1 VRQEI
6 LDQTPDAEL
15 RVYAVWMPMLP
26 GDARSEWDGSIFDD
40 PRAINLWDGAGMLG
54 SWLGRR
60 GGPTGAS
67 FDSVVWDAFF
77 VFGGDSTWQG
87 EPTGLLAY
95 GSPVIGETGKLGSA
109 VAQALDA
116 AAG

>member
-1 VRQEI
+1 V
-6 LDQTPDAEL
+6 
-15 RVYAVWMPMLP
+15 
-26 GDARSEWDGSIFDD
+26 
-40 PRAINLWDGAGMLG
+40 LG

-77 VFGGDSTWQG
+77 VFDGDSTWQG